1 MRRTKNIVNAFLVE
15 DNKQRLRA
23 AKREILTGTS
33 YSILES
39 FQFFFSI
46 FDLPIYARFI
56 LTISFF

>member
-39 FQFFFSI
+39 FQFFFQFLI
-46 FDLPIYARFI
+46 CPYTRDLF
-56 LTISFF
+56 